1 MPRPNMKPLQ
11 QLIQAVTSAVSGA
24 APPIHV
30 PVDIT
35 PEWLLPISEV
45 EPSGPNLEYD
55 PEYAV
60 LAARLQP
67 KADVQY
73 GDFAAQAPEP
83 DWKDIERD
91 CRRLLLRSK
100 DIGMLIWFARS
111 RTHQAGAQGLLQG
124 LGALQQVCERFAASV
139 HPQLHIDGEFDPLV
153 QANTLAAL
161 CDAQGLLED
170 VRDVV
175 VSSSTAFR
183 LSVRDIERSL
193 SVPRPPYAPE
203 PEAVQRQ
210 LADLHQRRDPQMQAL
225 QGCAMCVQQLQA
237 WSVQHLG
244 EEAPDLQPLLKLLS
258 PLLAKGGAAPIV
270 SPTPHASIEPVEGHA
285 MSASFNP
292 ALAQAS
298 TGTLMAVPGSQA
310 MPAPT
315 LQGNVTDQ
323 REQVRQ
329 SLAQVRQWIELHEP
343 SSPVSVLLKQ
353 AERMWGKRF
362 SEVAHII
369 PAELLQAWDQ
379 DQ

>member
-1 MPRPNMKPLQ
+1 MKPLQ
-11 QLIQAVTSAVSGA
+11 NLINAVASALG
-24 APPIHV
+24 PEPMK
-30 PVDIT
+30 VDT
-35 PEWLLPISEV
+35 PPEWLTPISADQ
-45 EPSGPNLEYD
+45 PSGPNLEYD

-73 GDFAAQAPEP
+73 GDFSAQAPEP

-111 RTHQAGAQGLLQG
+111 RTRQAGAQGLLQG

-175 VSSSTAFR
+175 VSASTAFR

-225 QGCAMCVQQLQA
+225 QSCAICVQQLQA
-237 WSVQHLG
+237 WSLQHLG

-258 PLLAKGGAAPIV
+258 PLLTKGWAAPIV
-270 SPTPHASIEPVEGHA
+270 TPTLHATVEPVEGDALHLPLSPSTVGQGTWLATPASPA
-285 MSASFNP
+285 MS
-292 ALAQAS
+292 
-298 TGTLMAVPGSQA
+298 
-310 MPAPT
+310 APT
-315 LQGNVTDQ
+315 LQGSVTDQ

-343 SSPVSVLLKQ
+343 SSPVAVLLKQ